1 MKLKKWFIVAI
12 LIFSIVAVNIIAVS
26 AAEKRPYKIG
36 CIFSYTGVAAFLGD
50 RMKTTVEMMAE
61 SVNKNGGIDGHLVEL
76 VIYDSGSEVTKAVTA
91 ANRLITQDKVD
102 IISGAGNMSGLSL
115 AIKPVANRYQVPMI
129 SNAGSR
135 AIVEPVE
142 ESRWIFKSHLTDKE
156 IIGRAIDWWKSKG
169 ITKIAMLSSTSGF
182 GKSARNELR
191 RQEPG
196 SGIKVVAWEEFE
208 NKATDMTP
216 QLTRIRAAN
225 PEVILYWTVAPAGVV
240 IMKNARQLGMKQILM
255 TGFGYVVPRY
265 MKMAGEA
272 AEGCVLVSLRYPV
285 GPQLPDTDPAKK
297 IILTYMDE
305 HNAKYGFNP
314 DVYGSEAYDGML
326 MAFEALKIAKS
337 LDKEKLRSAL
347 EQLNFIG
354 SNGVYNQFSP
364 KRHYGLTKDDAVVFE
379 WRNGG
384 WNLLMA
390 AETK

>member
-1 MKLKKWFIVAI
+1 MKCTKWLIVAMI
-12 LIFSIVAVNIIAVS
+12 MISMVAVNVMEGS

-61 SVNKNGGIDGHLVEL
+61 SVNKKGGIDGHRVEL

-91 ANRLITQDKVD
+91 ANRLINQDRVD

-115 AIKPVANRYQVPMI
+115 AIKPVANRYKTPMI

-135 AIVEPVE
+135 SIVEPVKD
-142 ESRWIFKSHLTDKE
+142 SRWAFKSHLTDKE
-156 IIGRAIDWWKSKG
+156 VIGRAFDWWKSKG
-169 ITKIAMLSSTSGF
+169 ITRVAMLSSTSGF
-182 GKSARNELR
+182 GKSARKELQ

-196 SGIKVVAWEEFE
+196 SGVKVVAYEEFD

-216 QLTRIRAAN
+216 QLTRIRSAN
-225 PEVILYWTVAPAGVV
+225 PEVILFWTVAPAGVV

-265 MKMAGEA
+265 MKMAGQA
-272 AEGCVLVSLRYPV
+272 SEGCVLVSLRYPV
-285 GPQLPDTDPAKK
+285 GPQLQDSDPTKK
-297 IILTYMDE
+297 VILKYMEE
-305 HNAKYGFNP
+305 HKAKYGFHP
-314 DVYGSEAYDGML
+314 DVYGSEAFDGML
-326 MAFEALKIAKS
+326 MAFEALRIAKS

-347 EQLNFIG
+347 ERLDFIG
-354 SNGVYNQFSP
+354 SNGVYKFSP
-364 KRHYGLTKDDAVVFE
+364 EKHYGLNKKDAVVFE

>member
-1 MKLKKWFIVAI
+1 MKRRKWFIIGIVVIAMVVA
-12 LIFSIVAVNIIAVS
+12 SVTVGP

-61 SVNKNGGIDGHLVEL
+61 AVNKNGGIDGHRVEL
-76 VIYDSGSEVTKAVTA
+76 FIYDSGSEVTKAVTA
-91 ANRLITQDKVD
+91 ATRLITQDKVD

-115 AIKPVANRYQVPMI
+115 AIKPIANRYKTPMI

-135 AIVEPVE
+135 SIVEPVE
-142 ESRWIFKSHLTDKE
+142 ESHWVFKSHLTDKE
-156 IIGRAIDWWKSKG
+156 IIGRAFDWWKSKG
-169 ITKIAMLSSTSGF
+169 ITKVAMLSSTSGF
-182 GKSARNELR
+182 GKSARAELE

-196 SGIKVVAWEEFE
+196 SGVKVVAWEEFD
-208 NKATDMTP
+208 NKTTDMTP
-216 QLTRIRAAN
+216 QLTRIRSAN

-285 GPQLPDTDPAKK
+285 GPQLADMDPTKK
-297 IILTYMDE
+297 IILAYMEE
-305 HNAKYGFNP
+305 HKAKYGFYP

-326 MAFEALKIAKS
+326 MAFEALRIAKS
-337 LDKEKLRSAL
+337 LEKEKLRSAL
-347 EQLNFIG
+347 EKLDFIG
-354 SNGVYNQFSP
+354 TNGVYKFSP
-364 KRHYGLTKDDAVVFE
+364 KRHYGLTTKDAVVFE